1 MNSLS
6 FVIEILKVRI
16 SQFEKQLYK
25 IQLVTIRP
33 IG

>member
-16 SQFEKQLYK
+16 SQFEKQLFK
-25 IQLVTIRP
+25 IQLVIIWP